1 MILSEVMGHNYYKL
15 RPHNLHYLINECQ
28 STAKLFIIIMSKCVG
43 IGQWGLID
51 SLFCLCPIITC
62 DSAPSFESLDLKP
75 VEQLRTSEQKQ
86 DSLASVLHRHEISI
100 KREMFGNRKI
110 QLL

>member
-1 MILSEVMGHNYYKL
+1 
-15 RPHNLHYLINECQ
+15 
-28 STAKLFIIIMSKCVG
+28 MSKCVG

-86 DSLASVLHRHEISI
+86 DSLASVLHRHEIFI
-100 KREMFGNRKI
+100 KREMFRNQTEQKETITMNILAYNVGRTGYI
-110 QLL
+110 I